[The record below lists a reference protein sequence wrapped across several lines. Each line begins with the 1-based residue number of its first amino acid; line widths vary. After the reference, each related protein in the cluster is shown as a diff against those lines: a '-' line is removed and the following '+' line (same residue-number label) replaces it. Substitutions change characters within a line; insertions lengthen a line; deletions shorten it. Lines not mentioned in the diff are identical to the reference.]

1 MILRYI
7 IQLRACFWCIFLGRP
22 VFFDARLSQRRKERK
37 KRHLRGEKDRRAPE
51 RKKERK
57 TETTRT
63 WRESR
68 TLSPKMSIGLQN
80 PNPKP

>member
-1 MILRYI
+1 MEGLFFG
-7 IQLRACFWCIFLGRP
+7 AFFGAPCFFGAL
-22 VFFDARLSQRRKERK
+22 FFDARLSQRRKERK

-51 RKKERK
+51 RKKERSVAA
-57 TETTRT
+57 TRT

-68 TLSPKMSIGLQN
+68 TLSLKRSVGLQN